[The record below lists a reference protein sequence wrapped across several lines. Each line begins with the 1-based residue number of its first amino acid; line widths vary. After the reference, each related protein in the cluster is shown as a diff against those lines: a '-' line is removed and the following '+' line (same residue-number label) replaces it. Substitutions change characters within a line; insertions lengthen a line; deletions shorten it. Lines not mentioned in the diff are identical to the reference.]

1 MKPSRI
7 PLYVQLISAI
17 FALFFSPSV
26 AQETHLGEKAYVQAD
41 MRLPGHPRLIF
52 AAQDEENI
60 RKALQGDSTW
70 RNIHRTLLS
79 ESDTIVTLALSKRAL
94 TSGRGRLLSVSRE
107 AFRRIVFC
115 SYAYRM
121 TQERKYLQYAKAEM
135 LNVCQ
140 FADWHPGHFLD
151 VAEMT
156 AAVALGYDW
165 LYEELN
171 EKERGLIR
179 RAIIQKGLRP
189 SLNVQYNK
197 SFNRQKGNWN
207 QVCHASML
215 LGALAVWEQEP
226 RLAVEIVN
234 RSISNIRHSMQNYA
248 PDGAYPEG
256 PGYWYYGTSYNVLE
270 IAALE
275 KVFGTDYGLSEIPG
289 FLRTGEYYLHVYSP
303 ALNCFNYSDNSNALH
318 FAPAA
323 FWFYA
328 KTGNEELL
336 YNQIRIYRKKKDG
349 VIRGDRFAPFL
360 MVFGTG
366 ASLDQPKLPTQNVW
380 ASNGANPI
388 AILRNGWGDA
398 NAACVNV
405 KLGTAVS
412 GHGHMDV
419 GSFLYDRDGVR
430 WAMDLG
436 AENYTKIED
445 QKIGLWKMGQESQ
458 RWDLYRYNNLQ
469 HNTLTFNGSKQW
481 VRGKAEISEVVDTD
495 TLKSVVSDLTPVYE
509 GQVRRVVRRVTL
521 KGNGDCQT
529 EDSVRNESRP
539 TVMTWTM
546 MTHAKVQKVDDQT
559 LRLQE
564 KGKSLYL
571 HVSGVRKATW
581 EIKPATPPTAYE
593 NQNKGFTAIHIHA
606 MLNPNEETTMRV
618 LLSSQTEGTRKSEKD
633 GK

>member
-26 AQETHLGEKAYVQAD
+26 AQETSFAEEAYVRSS
-41 MRLPGHPRLIF
+41 MVLPGHPRLIF
-52 AAQDEENI
+52 QRGDEAKISEMI
-60 RKALQGDSTW
+60 QKDSVW
-70 RNIHRTLLS
+70 QSVHAILLS
-79 ESDTIVTLALSKRAL
+79 ESDSIVTKPLSKRVL
-94 TSGRGRLLSVSRE
+94 TGRRLLPVSRE
-107 AFRRIVFC
+107 SFRRIVFC

-197 SFNRQKGNWN
+197 SFNQQKTNWN

-275 KVFGTDYGLSEIPG
+275 TIFGTDYGLSESEG
-289 FLRTGEYYLHVYSP
+289 FLKTGEYYLQVYSP
-303 ALNCFNYSDNSNALH
+303 SLNCFNYSDNSNVQH
-318 FAPAA
+318 FVPAA
-323 FWFYA
+323 FWFYR
-328 KTGNEELL
+328 KTGREELL
-336 YNQIRIYRKKKDG
+336 YNQIRIYKKKKDG
-349 VIRGDRFAPFL
+349 VVRSDRFAPFL
-360 MVFGTG
+360 MLFGEG
-366 ASLDQPKLPTQNVW
+366 ARFDHPKKPTQNVW
-380 ASNGANPI
+380 TANGVNPI
-388 AILRNGWGDA
+388 AIMRNGWEDSKAG
-398 NAACVNV
+398 CVNV
-405 KLGTAVS
+405 KLGTAIV

-419 GSFLYDRDGVR
+419 GSFQYERDGVR
-430 WAMDLG
+430 WAEDLG
-436 AENYTKIED
+436 AENYNKIEK
-445 QKIGLWKMGQESQ
+445 QGVRMWKMGQESD
-458 RWDLYRYNNLQ
+458 RWNLYKYGNLQ

-546 MTHAKVQKVDDQT
+546 MTRAKVQKVDDQT

-618 LLSSQTEGTRKSEKD
+618 LLSSRTEGTRKSEKD